1 MNEKSI
7 DVLQQYD
14 LDIIRTVRVRGAIL
28 CETRQGTRLLQE
40 YRGAENRLLQVQK
53 VLQEL
58 ENVSGLALDHI
69 ICNREE
75 KAISLDEEGTPY
87 IVKEWNSGR
96 ECNLMNESEV
106 LQGVRLLGQLHLGFR
121 RIDGSFFKEADDI
134 CVEYGRHTAELKR
147 ARNYVKKV
155 RHKSDFEVELIHS
168 FDCFYEQ
175 AEEAVRLLENRR
187 RRPVSMPVTA
197 PCKRGAEAPAAGTE
211 GNGEL
216 QYLCHGEY
224 SQHHILYDG
233 EFAMVTDFMGM
244 ERNIQVSDLYY
255 FMRKTLEKQG
265 FQGNMGER
273 MLEVYDQIL
282 PLTGEDRRY
291 LYVRFLF
298 PEKYWKQVNHYFNSN
313 KAWIPGKNTEKIRM
327 LERQEPERKKF
338 LEMLKAFTQ

>member
-40 YRGAENRLLQVQK
+40 YRGTESRLQQVQD

-58 ENVSGLALDHI
+58 EQITGIALDHI
-69 ICNREE
+69 ICNKEE
-75 KAISLDEEGTPY
+75 KVISLDEEGTPY

-106 LQGVRLLGQLHLGFR
+106 LQGVRLLGQLHQGFR
-121 RIDGSFFKEADDI
+121 RIDGSFFKEADDMRG
-134 CVEYGRHTAELKR
+134 EYGRHTAELKR

-155 RHKSDFEVELIHS
+155 RHKSEFELELMRS
-168 FDCFYEQ
+168 FEGFYAQ
-175 AEEAVRLLENRR
+175 AEEAVRLLEERQAVW
-187 RRPVSMPVTA
+187 PE
-197 PCKRGAEAPAAGTE
+197 GAETERLQPAGSQSAAPPAEAK
-211 GNGEL
+211 
-216 QYLCHGEY
+216 YLCHGEY

-244 ERNIQVSDLYY
+244 ERNIQASDLYY

-265 FQGNMGER
+265 FQGKLGQR
-273 MLEVYDQIL
+273 MLEEYDQEL
-282 PLTGEDRRY
+282 ALTGEDRRY

-298 PEKYWKQVNHYFNSN
+298 PEKYWKQLNRYLNSS
-313 KAWIPGKNTEKIRM
+313 KAWIPGKNTEKLRM
-327 LERQEPERKKF
+327 LERQEPERRKF
-338 LEMLKAFTQ
+338 LRMLRENL

>member
-40 YRGAENRLLQVQK
+40 YRGAENRLLQVQS

-58 ENVSGLALDHI
+58 ENISGLALDHI
-69 ICNREE
+69 IYNKEE

-106 LQGVRLLGQLHLGFR
+106 LQGIRLLGQLHQGFR

-134 CVEYGRHTAELKR
+134 CAEYGRHTAELKR

-155 RHKSDFEVELIHS
+155 RHKSDFELELIHS
-168 FDCFYEQ
+168 FDAFYQQ
-175 AEEAVRLLENRR
+175 AEEAVRLLEE
-187 RRPVSMPVTA
+187 PD
-197 PCKRGAEAPAAGTE
+197 AEIPPDGFPLSAELKEQAGGTAAGVPARP
-211 GNGEL
+211 
-216 QYLCHGEY
+216 YLCHGEY

-244 ERNIQVSDLYY
+244 ERDIQASDLYY

-265 FQGNMGER
+265 FQGNLGER
-273 MLEVYDQIL
+273 MLEEYDRIL
-282 PLTGEDRRY
+282 PLTCQDRRY
-291 LYVRFLF
+291 LYIRFLF
-298 PEKYWKQVNHYFNSN
+298 PEKYWKQLNRYMNSN
-313 KAWIPGKNTEKIRM
+313 KAWIPGKNTEKLHM
-327 LERQEPERKKF
+327 LAKQERERQKF
-338 LEMLKAFTQ
+338 LEILRASAL

>member
-1 MNEKSI
+1 MNEKTI

-40 YRGAENRLLQVQK
+40 YRGTESRLQQVQN

-58 ENVSGLALDHI
+58 EAITGIALDHVI
-69 ICNREE
+69 ANREE
-75 KAISLDEEGTPY
+75 KVISLDEEGTPY

-106 LQGVRLLGQLHLGFR
+106 LQGIRLLGQLHRGFCQ
-121 RIDGSFFKEADDI
+121 IDGSFFKEAGEI
-134 CVEYGRHTAELKR
+134 GSEYIRHASELKR

-155 RHKSDFEVELIHS
+155 RHKSEFELELIRS
-168 FDCFYEQ
+168 FDGFYAQ
-175 AEEAVRLLENRR
+175 AVEAVGRLKEQQ
-187 RRPVSMPVTA
+187 P
-197 PCKRGAEAPAAGTE
+197 GAVKTR
-211 GNGEL
+211 
-216 QYLCHGEY
+216 LCHGEY
-224 SQHHILYDG
+224 SHHHILFDG

-244 ERNIQVSDLYY
+244 ERDIQVSDLYY

-265 FQGNMGER
+265 FQDGLGRR
-273 MLEVYDQIL
+273 MLDEYDRVVS
-282 PLTGEDRRY
+282 LTDEDRRY

-298 PEKYWKQVNHYFNSN
+298 PEKYWKQVNYYFNSN
-313 KAWIPGKNTEKIRM
+313 KAWMPEKNTEKLRT

-338 LEMLKAFTQ
+338 LQMMKAMI

>member
-14 LDIIRTVRVRGAIL
+14 LDIIRTARVRGAIL

-40 YRGAENRLLQVQK
+40 YRGAESRLLQVQN

-58 ENVSGLALDHI
+58 EEISGIALDHV
-69 ICNREE
+69 ICNKEE

-106 LQGVRLLGQLHLGFR
+106 LQGIRLLGQLHRGFR
-121 RIDGSFFKEADDI
+121 QIDGSFFKEASDI
-134 CVEYGRHTAELKR
+134 CSEYGRHTAELKR

-155 RHKSDFEVELIHS
+155 RHKSEFELELIRS
-168 FDCFYEQ
+168 FGSFYEQ
-175 AEEAVRLLENRR
+175 AEEAVCRLEEQQELSGLEGAVLRGRGNTAET
-187 RRPVSMPVTA
+187 VT
-197 PCKRGAEAPAAGTE
+197 GGPAADPVRR
-211 GNGEL
+211 
-216 QYLCHGEY
+216 YLCHGEY

-244 ERNIQVSDLYY
+244 ERDIQVSDLYY

-265 FQGNMGER
+265 FQEGLGKR
-273 MLEVYDQIL
+273 MLEEYEEVL
-282 PLTGEDRRY
+282 PLTDEDRQY
-291 LYVRFLF
+291 LYIRFLF
-298 PEKYWKQVNHYFNSN
+298 PEKYWKQVNYYFNSN
-313 KAWIPGKNTEKIRM
+313 KAWIPEKNTEKLRV
-327 LERQEPERKKF
+327 LEKHEPERRKF
-338 LEMLKAFTQ
+338 LQMLKEMI